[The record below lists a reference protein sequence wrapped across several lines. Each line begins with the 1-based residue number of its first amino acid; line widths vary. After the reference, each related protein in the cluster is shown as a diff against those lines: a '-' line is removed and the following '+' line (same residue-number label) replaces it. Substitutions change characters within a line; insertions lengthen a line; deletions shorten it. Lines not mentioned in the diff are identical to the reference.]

1 MISADRLTAG
11 TRNQIALAHKMLAR
25 DLALIRLVDLVDPA
39 GNLSTN
45 GRAGAVSD
53 RLRSFLDRAWPC
65 IEAGDRQAHNPVE
78 SAMADLCRAGCPT
91 SARRLFDLLAELRL

>member
-1 MISADRLTAG
+1 MQSPNLTAG
-11 TRNQIALAHKMLAR
+11 TLQQIELADALVRR
-25 DLALIRLVDLVDPA
+25 DLALVRLVTLLDP
-39 GNLSTN
+39 GNRLSTN